1 MNDYLEVP
9 LDRHI
14 LTVPSEAHDPVPF
27 AAGAWFDMHAESLTK
42 FWPLIHSTVQEFWGI
57 TEPHIEESAI
67 RNNIPIELYLYSE
80 LGLTTFSLQDFDKRD
95 PFTNPEQF
103 EKVFVRLNVQGWIE
117 PRADGTYRVTDKARE
132 GVRHIVHMG
141 DTQLLD
147 FKSMAVPDLARLAD
161 LLSRVTT
168 ECGVVPEPPEK
179 WAIRIRFRVA
189 DEYSPAIVQVREL
202 LLDLY
207 AYRDDSHL
215 SASRPHFNQAGIVW
229 LVLGSLAAGQAVNA
243 KQMAERMTFRRYGEY
258 EYDIAIQAAV
268 DLGWAEPAPYPNA
281 FCLTKQGRQLRAE
294 AERLTND
301 YFYAPWSVL
310 TLRELNELYALL
322 TRLRDGL
329 IVYRKTR

>member
-1 MNDYLEVP
+1 
-9 LDRHI
+9 
-14 LTVPSEAHDPVPF
+14 
-27 AAGAWFDMHAESLTK
+27 MHAESLTK
-42 FWPLIHSTVQEFWGI
+42 FWPLIRSTVQEFWGI

-80 LGLTTFSLQDFDKRD
+80 LGLSTFSLRDFDKRD

-103 EKVFVRLNVQGWIE
+103 EKVFVQLNVKGWIE

-147 FKSMAVPDLARLAD
+147 FKSMAVRDLERLTE
-161 LLSRVTT
+161 LLKRVTA
-168 ECGVVPEPPEK
+168 ECCVVPEPPEK

-189 DEYSPAIVQVREL
+189 DEYSPLIVQVREL

-215 SASRPHFNQAGIVW
+215 SASRRHFNQAGIIW
-229 LVLGSLAAGQAVNA
+229 LVLGSLEDGQAINA
-243 KQMAERMTFRRYGEY
+243 TQMAERMTFRGYGEY
-258 EYDIAIQAAV
+258 EYEIAIQAAV
-268 DLGWAEPAPYPNA
+268 ELGWAEPAPYPNA
-281 FCLTKQGRQLRAE
+281 FCLTEQGRQLRAE
-294 AERLTND
+294 AERLTNE

-310 TLRELNELYALL
+310 RETELHELDHLLTKLRYELN
-322 TRLRDGL
+322 
-329 IVYRKTR
+329 VYRNARRSGL